1 MTITINPPV
10 AKVKPKTL
18 EKHGDVRTDNYYWLN
33 ERENPEVIDY
43 LNKENEY
50 YETMTA
56 GQKRVPEGP
65 LRRNEGPHQGRRFI
79 RALFLQWILLH
90 NTL

>member
-1 MTITINPPV
+1 MFSIQLHSQNKKKKMNTIQPPV
-10 AKVKPKTL
+10 AKIIPKKL

-50 YETMTA
+50 YQKSTA
-56 GQKRVPEGP
+56 HTKQFQV
-65 LRRNEGPHQGRRFI
+65 L
-79 RALFLQWILLH
+79 LFF
-90 NTL
+90 